1 MTIPIRPA
9 TSAPPA
15 RGATEPALPDPPA
28 IGAAAPDVAVDPRPS
43 LGRRVLAAFARWPR
57 RLSGPG
63 LAGALLFFAIS
74 LGPALVPRAALY
86 QGAVAGIC
94 AAIGYGLG
102 ALLAWVVRTA
112 GVPWSRAGS
121 RWFRRVLLVAAL
133 VVVPAAL
140 WWNNTWQDDLLELFG
155 EPPAQSSHPF
165 VVLGLAVVLAVLLL
179 QVARGL
185 RRVTQWV
192 GRLVRR
198 LVGRWVPVPVT
209 RLVAIALVAWLTVVV
224 LDGTVVRGGLA
235 ALNGVYSTL
244 DTGTADGVEQPD
256 DPLRSGSPQS
266 LAAWDELGLQGRTFV
281 AGRRPA
287 AHFEEVAQRTGRTE
301 PLQDPI
307 RVYAGLSAGD
317 TLDEV
322 AQVVVAELD
331 RTRAWDRSVL
341 AVVTATGTGWV
352 DPSMSDS
359 LELLWGGDTAI
370 ASMQYSYLPSW
381 VSFVGDRSTPPA
393 AGKALFEAVY
403 ERWSQLP
410 QDDRP
415 LLYVAG
421 ISLGSYGSQGAFS
434 SVQDVVARTDGA
446 LWVGTPGF
454 TELWRE
460 LTDDRDPGSPEIKP
474 VLDGGQT
481 VRWANRPADGT
492 DRQLWA
498 LGDAWERPRVVYD
511 QHASDGVTWW
521 SPRLV
526 LNKPDWLS
534 EPRGSDVLPS
544 TRWVPIIT
552 FWQTTI
558 DLFVAG
564 SAPPGHGHNYHTEYA
579 DGWSAIAPPDG
590 WDADDTAVL
599 REVVGLV
606 PSVA

>member
-28 IGAAAPDVAVDPRPS
+28 IGAAAPDAAVDPRPS

-121 RWFRRVLLVAAL
+121 RWFRRVLLIAAL

-460 LTDDRDPGSPEIKP
+460 LTDDRDPGSPEITP

>member
-266 LAAWDELGLQGRTFV
+266 LAAWAELGLQGRTFV

>member
-1 MTIPIRPA
+1 MTVQRPA
-9 TSAPPA
+9 
-15 RGATEPALPDPPA
+15 ATRH
-28 IGAAAPDVAVDPRPS
+28 RPT
-43 LGRRVLAAFARWPR
+43 LGRRVLDAFARWPR

-63 LAGALLFFAIS
+63 LAGALVFFTIS
-74 LGPALVPRAALY
+74 LGPALLPRAAFY

-102 ALLAWVVRTA
+102 ALLAWVVRRA
-112 GVPWSRAGS
+112 GVPWSRRAS
-121 RWFRRVLLVAAL
+121 RWFRRVLLAATLVA
-133 VVVPAAL
+133 VPAAL
-140 WWNNTWQDDLLELFG
+140 WWNRTWQDELRGLFG
-155 EPPAQSSHPF
+155 EPPAHSSHPF
-165 VVLGLAVVLAVLLL
+165 VVVTLALVLAVLLL
-179 QVARGL
+179 QVGRGL
-185 RRVTQWV
+185 RRVTRWV
-192 GRLVRR
+192 GGLVGRV
-198 LVGRWVPVPVT
+198 LGRWVPVPVT
-209 RLVAIALVAWLTVVV
+209 RLVAVALVAWLTVVV

-244 DTGTADGVEQPD
+244 DSGTAPGVVQPD
-256 DPLRSGSPQS
+256 DRLRSGSPES
-266 LAAWDELGLQGRTFV
+266 SSAWDDLGLQGRTFV
-281 AGRRPA
+281 AGGRPA
-287 AHFEEVAQRTGRTE
+287 AHFEEVAARTGRTE

-317 TLDEV
+317 SLDEV
-322 AQVVVAELD
+322 AQLVVAELD
-331 RTRAWDRSVL
+331 RTHAWDRSVL

-381 VSFVGDRSTPPA
+381 ISFVGDRSTPPA

-410 QDDRP
+410 EDDRP
-415 LLYVAG
+415 LLYAAG
-421 ISLGSYGSQGAFS
+421 ISLGSYGSQSAFS

-454 TELWRE
+454 TPLWGE
-460 LTDDRDPGSPEIKP
+460 LTADRDPGSPEITP
-474 VLDGGQT
+474 VLDDGRT
-481 VRWANRPADGT
+481 VRWANRPADGS

-498 LGDAWERPRVVYD
+498 LGDDWERPRVVYD

-526 LNKPDWLS
+526 LNKPDRLS

-564 SAPPGHGHNYHTEYA
+564 SAPAGHGHNYHTEYA
-579 DGWSAIAPPDG
+579 DGWSAIAPPPG
-590 WDADDTAVL
+590 WTTQDTAVL

-606 PSVA
+606 ESVA

>member
-1 MTIPIRPA
+1 MPVPNPPA
-9 TSAPPA
+9 TSVPAAPGTAGPGTA
-15 RGATEPALPDPPA
+15 APGP
-28 IGAAAPDVAVDPRPS
+28 AAAGTRPS

-63 LAGALLFFAIS
+63 LAGALAFFAIS
-74 LGPALVPRAALY
+74 LGPALVPRAAFY
-86 QGAVAGIC
+86 QGTVAGIC
-94 AAIGYGLG
+94 AATGYGLG
-102 ALLAWVVRTA
+102 ALLAWVVRTS
-112 GVPWSRAGS
+112 GIPWSRAGS
-121 RWFRRVLLVAAL
+121 RWFRRTLLVAAL

-140 WWNNTWQDDLLELFG
+140 TWNRTWQDDLLALFG
-155 EPPAQSSHPF
+155 SPPAQSSHPF

-179 QVARGL
+179 QVGRGL
-185 RRVTQWV
+185 RRVTAWV
-192 GRLVRR
+192 ARIVRR
-198 LVGRWVPVPVT
+198 LIGRWVPVPVT
-209 RLVAIALVAWLTVVV
+209 RLVALALVAWLTVVV
-224 LDGTVVRGGLA
+224 LDGTVVRGGLT

-244 DTGTADGVEQPD
+244 DTGTAEGVEQPD
-256 DPLRSGSPQS
+256 DPLRSGSPES

-287 AHFEEVAQRTGRTE
+287 AHFAQVAQRTGRTE

-307 RVYAGLSAGD
+307 RVYAGLSAGA
-317 TLDEV
+317 TLGEV

-352 DPSMSDS
+352 DPSMSDA

-410 QDDRP
+410 EDDRP

-454 TELWRE
+454 TELWGE
-460 LTDDRDPGSPEIKP
+460 LTADRDPGSPQITP
-474 VLDGGQT
+474 VLDGGRT

-526 LNKPDWLS
+526 LDEPDWLS

-544 TRWVPIIT
+544 TRWVPVIT

-564 SAPPGHGHNYHTEYA
+564 GAPPGHGHNYHTEYA

-599 REVVGLV
+599 REVVGLL